1 VDWSSALGISFSA
14 KFLMAV
20 LSIITIDLV
29 LAGDNAVVIAMA
41 VRNLPI
47 HKRRTGIV
55 LGAGAAVALRV
66 AATFFVAQLLNIS
79 FVRLGG
85 GLTIL
90 WVGVKLFV
98 EGMPEDRVQ
107 KHATTMWQAVKLI
120 VVADITLS
128 IDNMLA
134 VGGASHGNL
143 FLLLFGLAV
152 SIPFV
157 VFTSN
162 VLSMLMDR
170 YPMLIAIGAAILG
183 KVGADMIVT
192 DPFVG
197 AIVPVTKGLEYAAQA
212 LGAAGVLGVGLFI
225 MKRGQR
231 AAAPV
236 HATSLGRKA
245 V

>member
-1 VDWSSALGISFSA
+1 MDWASALGISFNA

-20 LSIITIDLV
+20 LSIIVIDLV

-41 VRNLPI
+41 VRNLPK
-47 HKRRTGIV
+47 HRRRQGII
-55 LGAGAAVALRV
+55 LGAAAAVALRV
-66 AATFFVAQLLNIS
+66 AATFFVAQMLNIS
-79 FVRLGG
+79 FVRLAG

-90 WVGVKLFV
+90 WIGVKLFV
-98 EGMPEDRVQ
+98 EGMPEERVQ
-107 KHATTMWQAVKLI
+107 KPATTMWQAVKLI

-143 FLLLFGLAV
+143 FLLIFGLTI

-170 YPMLIAIGAAILG
+170 YPMLVALGAGILG
-183 KVGADMIVT
+183 KVGADMMVT

-197 AIVPVTKGLEYAAQA
+197 SLVPVTKAVEYAVQA
-212 LGAAGVLGVGLFI
+212 VGAAGVLTVGLLI
-225 MKRGQR
+225 MKRAQR
-231 AAAPV
+231 EDAPV
-236 HATSLGRKA
+236 EAASLGRKA